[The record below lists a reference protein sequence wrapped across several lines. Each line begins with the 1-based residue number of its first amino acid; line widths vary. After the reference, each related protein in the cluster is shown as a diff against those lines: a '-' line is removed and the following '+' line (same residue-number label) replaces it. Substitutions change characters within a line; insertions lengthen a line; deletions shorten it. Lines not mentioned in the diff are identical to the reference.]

1 MHFNFNLEDIKYIKI
16 LYRNKDGNPS
26 TVKAAVKTMNER
38 EIVSCIKYEENLT
51 VPTPQDITLSIIC
64 GDGLY
69 RTRTKL
75 KSVDEDDPYI
85 FFILETPQG
94 MEYQQN
100 REYFRI
106 NGSYDCV
113 YYVTKDEETK
123 CYTTKTVD
131 ISANGVS
138 IIIPELIFSEEGSE
152 IEIMLN
158 ERIIQAKVQY
168 IRSEK
173 IDEGYKISFTYINIS
188 NADRDN
194 ISKVCI
200 KKQLEQKRRIS
211 S

>member
-1 MHFNFNLEDIKYIKI
+1 MHFNFNLEDIKYLKI
-16 LYRNKDGNPS
+16 LYRNNEGNPS
-26 TVKAAVKTMNER
+26 TIKAAVKRINER
-38 EIVSCIKYEENLT
+38 EIISCIKYDEDI
-51 VPTPQDITLSIIC
+51 PAKAPQEVTLSIIC
-64 GDGLY
+64 SDGLY
-69 RTRTKL
+69 RTKTKL
-75 KSVDEDDPYI
+75 KSIDYDDPYV

-106 NGSYDCV
+106 SGSFDCV
-113 YYVTKDEETK
+113 YYVTDNNNTK

-138 IIIPELIFSEEGSE
+138 IMIPELVFSEAGSD

-168 IRSEK
+168 VRSEK
-173 IDEGYKISFTYINIS
+173 LDEGYKVSFTYSNIS
-188 NADRDN
+188 DSDRDF

-200 KKQLEQKRRIS
+200 KKQLEQKRGFS

>member
-16 LYRNKDGNPS
+16 LYRNNEGNPS
-26 TVKAAVKTMNER
+26 TVKAAIKTMNDR
-38 EIVSCIKYEENLT
+38 EIVSCIKYEEG
-51 VPTPQDITLSIIC
+51 VKVATPQDITLSVVC

-106 NGSYDCV
+106 TGSYDCM
-113 YYVTKDEETK
+113 YYVTNDEETK

-131 ISANGVS
+131 ISANGIS
-138 IIIPELIFSEEGSE
+138 IVIPELIFSEEGSE

-158 ERIIQAKVQY
+158 ERIIQAKIQY

-173 IDEGYKISFTYINIS
+173 LDEGYKISFTYANIS
-188 NADRDN
+188 NTDRDF

-200 KKQLEQKRRIS
+200 KKQLEQKRKS
-211 S
+211 SS